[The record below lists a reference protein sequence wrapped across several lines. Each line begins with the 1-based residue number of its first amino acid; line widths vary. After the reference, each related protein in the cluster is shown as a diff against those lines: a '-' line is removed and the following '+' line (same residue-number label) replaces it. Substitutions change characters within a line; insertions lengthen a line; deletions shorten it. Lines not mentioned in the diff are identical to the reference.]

1 MKTTTFYSALIAL
14 SLTIGSIS
22 AQAQSEQ
29 SQGQISI
36 LTTQINQLTLDIENK
51 KLTMLQAKASNSAQS
66 AKLFEADI
74 KRTTDALNVKR
85 AELSLWQ
92 QQASFEKQAP
102 SPNPEVQGLKV
113 RIQQI
118 TFEKGRLA
126 IMQNQANQAGNKP
139 QAASLGQQ
147 IAMKQN
153 EITAKQQEIRIVEL
167 KAKAASPPK

>member
-1 MKTTTFYSALIAL
+1 MKTTTFYSALI
-14 SLTIGSIS
+14 
-22 AQAQSEQ
+22 
-29 SQGQISI
+29 
-36 LTTQINQLTLDIENK
+36 
-51 KLTMLQAKASNSAQS
+51 
-66 AKLFEADI
+66 
-74 KRTTDALNVKR
+74 